1 MKSLGI
7 GACVGTV
14 LAVLAGCQDRVTDAW
29 SRTVPP
35 EVLAKAGLHY
45 YWRAEL
51 PLQRDQG
58 EQVVRLW
65 RLDENVYAL
74 TNRNR
79 LIALNAVNGRLRW
92 FYTVAKPSQ
101 KVFAPCHADH
111 VLIPKG
117 PAGGIRA
124 LLNPPEVSSLKP
136 FDGVIINTLGYALL
150 IDRKTGRLSRKLHFN
165 FAANSP
171 GSSDGTLF
179 YVGSVK
185 GWYHAVRLSDGLVQ
199 WTMSTGDMI
208 SARPVVFNRRLYVA
222 SQDHRFYAINPE
234 LQSNRRLWAQT
245 TDGPI
250 TADFV
255 VDNRGCFVPSQDYKL
270 YAYDLLTGVPLW
282 VFRTEGPLRAPVQVG
297 QRSCFQYAENDRFYA
312 IDIGSGRK
320 RWELADGRVVL
331 AAVPPHVFVLTD
343 RRRLRMVHEALGK
356 TELILPMTG
365 FDLFVPNATKD
376 LIIAGTRD
384 GQVACIRPLDA
395 SKLTEPMLKD

>member
-1 MKSLGI
+1 MRFLGI
-7 GACVGTV
+7 GAGVGIV
-14 LAVLAGCQDRVTDAW
+14 LAVLAGCQGRSSDPWAQ
-29 SRTVPP
+29 TVSP

-45 YWRAEL
+45 YWQAEL
-51 PLQRDQG
+51 PLEHDRG
-58 EQVVRLW
+58 EQVRRLW

-74 TNRNR
+74 TNQNR
-79 LIALNAVNGRLRW
+79 LIAVSAVSGRLRW

-111 VLIPKG
+111 VLIPKAS
-117 PAGGIRA
+117 AGGIRA
-124 LLNPPEVSSLKP
+124 LLNPPEVSALSA

-150 IDRKTGRLSRKLHFN
+150 IDRKTGRLSRKIHFK

-185 GWYHAVRLSDGLVQ
+185 GWYRALRLSDGLVQ

-208 SARPVVFNRRLYVA
+208 SARPRVFNRRLYVA
-222 SQDHRFYAINPE
+222 SQDHRFYAVNPE

-255 VDNRGCFVPSQDYKL
+255 VDSRGCFVPSQDYKL
-270 YAYDLLTGVPLW
+270 YAYDLLTGLPLW
-282 VFRTEGPLRAPVQVG
+282 VFRTEGPLRAAVQVG

-312 IDIGSGRK
+312 IDVATGRK

-331 AAVPPHVFVLTD
+331 AAVSPHVFVLTD
-343 RRRLRMVHEALGK
+343 RRRLRMVHESLGK
-356 TELILPMTG
+356 TELELPMTG
-365 FDLFVPNATKD
+365 YDLFVPNASKD
-376 LIIAGTRD
+376 LIIVGNRE
-384 GQVACIRPLDA
+384 GLVACIRPVDA
-395 SKLTEPMLKD
+395 EKLTEPMLKD